1 MGPGGFM
8 DVKTLP
14 TAGNY
19 TIVVDN
25 YVATTGSIT
34 LTLYNVPADF
44 TGTITPG
51 GASVTVTTTTPG
63 QNGQLTFAGTAGQR
77 ISLQGTTGTY
87 GNNAGVSILKPDN
100 SVLAPL
106 TWMGPGGFIDVK
118 TLPTTGTYTIV
129 VDNYTTTTGS
139 ITLTLYNVPAD
150 SSASLIVGGS
160 SVSLTTTTPGQN

>member
-14 TAGNY
+14 TTGTY

-25 YVATTGSIT
+25 YTTTTGSIT

-87 GNNAGVSILKPDN
+87 GKNAV
-100 SVLAPL
+100 
-106 TWMGPGGFIDVK
+106 
-118 TLPTTGTYTIV
+118 
-129 VDNYTTTTGS
+129 
-139 ITLTLYNVPAD
+139 
-150 SSASLIVGGS
+150 
-160 SVSLTTTTPGQN
+160 VSLMKIGRAACREWAWMCAVAL